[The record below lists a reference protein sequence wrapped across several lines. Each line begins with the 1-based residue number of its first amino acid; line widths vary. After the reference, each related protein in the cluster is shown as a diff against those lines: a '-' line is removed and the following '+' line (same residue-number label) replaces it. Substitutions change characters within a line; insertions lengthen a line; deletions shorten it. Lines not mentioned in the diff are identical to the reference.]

1 MILFPN
7 FLFVAND
14 GFAAYFLDAYRPVRK
29 GDLFLVK
36 RGMKSVQFKVV
47 ETDPGE
53 YCVVSPDTEIFYEG
67 DPVRREDE
75 DRLDEVGYDDVGG
88 VRK

>member
-36 RGMKSVQFKVV
+36 GGMKSAQFKVI
-47 ETDPGE
+47 ETNTRE
-53 YCVVSPDTEIFYEG
+53 YCVVS
-67 DPVRREDE
+67 
-75 DRLDEVGYDDVGG
+75 LDKELMGGLDLFVFKLVGC
-88 VRK
+88 